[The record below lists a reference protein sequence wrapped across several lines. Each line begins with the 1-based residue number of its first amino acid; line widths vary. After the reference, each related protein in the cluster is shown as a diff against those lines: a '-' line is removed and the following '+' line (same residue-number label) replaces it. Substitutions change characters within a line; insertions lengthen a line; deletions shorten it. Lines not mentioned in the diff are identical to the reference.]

1 VTIAEKGGKTA
12 AFQAAFMRHE
22 LEDWADAKGAL
33 SFPAERV
40 HSFSPKSLSVLEI
53 RSERDLEVLTRIYK
67 NSVLLGDDSPNG
79 WSIKYGTE
87 FHMTADSKL
96 FIPREKADEAG
107 YKPDDYGRWIS
118 SDDDVLL
125 PLYEGRMIGQFDF
138 SKKGWVSGKGRT
150 AVWRDIP
157 WEKKVI
163 EPQFTIR
170 RGSYVEHTP
179 QTANVS
185 RVAFMDITAATNAR
199 TMIATALPPLP
210 CGNSAP
216 ILLSAYSPI
225 SLSMVL
231 NSYAYDFA
239 ARARCG
245 GLHLNYFVVEET
257 PLVSPL
263 SMTPALPWGV
273 AFSSAPAL
281 AQLVLEAAPALRLR
295 PAITSHER
303 LRVRCILDA
312 FVAALYGLSRED
324 LRWILRDCDHPKDR
338 LSEQAFCRKL
348 DPKGFWRI
356 DKDQD
361 PELRH
366 TVLTLVA
373 FDELERQIAAH
384 DGDRDAGIKAFAAL
398 NDEEGWMLPET
409 LCLIDHDLGHDVRA
423 RTLQPVASR
432 LGPRFLDWQLAQ
444 TPEESWAECEGHAR
458 VLLGDEEFDRRF
470 APSAEPTQPALSVE
484 PAPVR
489 PAERVTGTSKAH
501 VTATAP
507 AASETP
513 QLSLL
518 VPTPTV
524 SATPADTPTPALPE
538 PLPMTISQIRL
549 LNFRNWADEHWG
561 DTGITL
567 RPITLLLGRNS
578 AGKTSILQPLR
589 MLKQSIEATDA
600 GTHLLMDSGGDGIN
614 LGEYEDVVHGHDGGR
629 ELGVGI
635 DLADPKLSVDIRF
648 RMVDD
653 RPTIDTLSYRLGD
666 EKVDVTRTPNAYQL
680 SSPRF
685 RLPNWDGA
693 QHVHEPRQNYRPG
706 RAIEF
711 SEDALADLGPTLGP
725 RVRDAM
731 VAVKDAFKKFHY
743 LGPLRP
749 PPAREVAW
757 SQQDPTRLGSM
768 GQETIQALISN
779 ETGRDKGALKA
790 SVSAWLKR
798 LDLADGIDVKR
809 IGRSRLFKIEVI
821 RGSNRSNLV
830 DVGFGISQ
838 VLPVIVLLHFAPE
851 GSVILCEDPEAHL
864 HPMAQAELADMFVE
878 VTRQRKLQLLL
889 ETHSEHL
896 FRRLQFL
903 IADGKMGSD
912 DCALYYVDRDQ
923 PSSKLT
929 TLQTDEF
936 GRVHNWPDNFFGD
949 AIGEVEKQTH
959 KVFER
964 MRKARSRG

>member
-1 VTIAEKGGKTA
+1 MVGCSKGT
-12 AFQAAFMRHE
+12 
-22 LEDWADAKGAL
+22 
-33 SFPAERV
+33 S
-40 HSFSPKSLSVLEI
+40 
-53 RSERDLEVLTRIYK
+53 RSER
-67 NSVLLGDDSPNG
+67 P
-79 WSIKYGTE
+79 
-87 FHMTADSKL
+87 
-96 FIPREKADEAG
+96 AG
-107 YKPDDYGRWIS
+107 RY
-118 SDDDVLL
+118 
-125 PLYEGRMIGQFDF
+125 
-138 SKKGWVSGKGRT
+138 
-150 AVWRDIP
+150 
-157 WEKKVI
+157 
-163 EPQFTIR
+163 
-170 RGSYVEHTP
+170 TP
-179 QTANVS
+179 
-185 RVAFMDITAATNAR
+185 
-199 TMIATALPPLP
+199 
-210 CGNSAP
+210 
-216 ILLSAYSPI
+216 
-225 SLSMVL
+225 
-231 NSYAYDFA
+231 
-239 ARARCG
+239 
-245 GLHLNYFVVEET
+245 
-257 PLVSPL
+257 
-263 SMTPALPWGV
+263 
-273 AFSSAPAL
+273 
-281 AQLVLEAAPALRLR
+281 
-295 PAITSHER
+295 HER
-303 LRVRCILDA
+303 LRLRCILDA
-312 FVAALYGLSRED
+312 IVAALYGLSRDD

-338 LSEQAFCRKL
+338 LSDKRLLPQARPQGL
-348 DPKGFWRI
+348 LARRQGRGPRAA
-356 DKDQD
+356 
-361 PELRH
+361 PHRAP
-366 TVLTLVA
+366 LVA
-373 FDELERQIAAH
+373 FDALERLIAEH
-384 DGDRDAGIKAFAAL
+384 GGDRDAGIAAFAAL
-398 NDEEGWMLPET
+398 NDGEGWMLPET
-409 LCLIDHDLGHDVRA
+409 LCLADHDLGHDDRA
-423 RTLQPVASR
+423 RTPQPVASR

-444 TPEESWAECEGHAR
+444 TPEESWAECERHAR
-458 VLLGDEEFDRRF
+458 AMLGDEEFDRRF
-470 APSAEPTQPALSVE
+470 AVQPPPNAHQPALRRG
-484 PAPVR
+484 PPGRRWCRQPR
-489 PAERVTGTSKAH
+489 PTSGH
-501 VTATAP
+501 RP